1 MHNRSLQGPPLG
13 PTAHVDSR
21 SPARLSATLAS
32 VPHSRAPGASGPTEH
47 AAASSSGQRGASS
60 WGAAGLPGFGPD
72 SCSVTNLA
80 GCGGSRGCSL
90 GLVPSLQLLPSI
102 SINLDDML
110 AAAAHHKQHPT
121 AHPYQELP
129 LSEYVAQQQQRHQ
142 QQQQQQEAR
151 FAPLPPHIPSSQQPA
166 QAPTAVMQAGQPA
179 QPQPL
184 PLQPAVAAAGGQAR
198 QGLPGRAPA
207 RTQPLRHPAA
217 PYTHTRPA
225 ISRFAS
231 QASGQRL
238 GPRSPPQPGPSPFSP
253 LSQLQ
258 LPEAAPGPGCGPS
271 AAAGD
276 TSSGVAS
283 AAWAANTAAA
293 TMPMEA
299 QGEGQS
305 QGGAQEEGASQ
316 GSWREGQVKGHDRGS
331 NPTDS
336 RSGQGV
342 GVGAGASTHLP
353 TRAPP
358 YPAAAEADQAAGG
371 EPGVVSGPHS
381 PGTGRQAAGAEG
393 LRAAGKAGAGGAGN
407 ATVVR
412 AAGTG
417 AEEEEGVSCLLQLQ
431 ASLPHPSLQLSFLL
445 PDMSLEGPK
454 PGAESWSMA
463 GGAGGVLIRGEEGPH
478 PPERPG
484 PCPLLDGP
492 AADTTAPPGPVSS
505 SPAADAPASAT
516 PATSS
521 HAHPPAAPPHPTN
534 SATVRSLSPSPV
546 VGGREGVS
554 TRHCSPAQ
562 RPDLLSFARRAS
574 SCLALSRADS
584 LALAAEVVALTPP
597 SSGCDPTA
605 PPGPGPPT
613 LALGPPPPLLLL
625 GPPLPPEDTLRLD
638 QRLAAMTGG
647 AGAGL
652 EAGPGAGKGLLMGLP
667 NQELVGLPGNMALPG
682 LAPQGQLGV
691 PPLSWHQGGALGL
704 AGVELA
710 PPASGPLHFTSMH
723 QGPPASQGLMSGF
736 FNQPFP
742 LLPGWGSGPA
752 GGPGQPM
759 VDPPGLAGSGGVSG
773 SGGVAWAGAAAAAGM
788 NTRKRGRQS
797 DTGSNPAEA
806 MLKSGGQFLKNQPA
820 ASIPAGASLPV
831 PRSSPPGKA
840 SGGTRSGAAF
850 SGASVEVKCDP
861 GPQGGVTQG
870 EPVDESED
878 LLQEDEDMDE
888 MAIWRENVKIMK
900 AAGVPLPPH
909 MVLAPQPAKD
919 GKQPLPPTA
928 RDLTAHLPP
937 DQRDDAMA
945 RIRREKNRL
954 AARKC
959 RAKKIAC
966 MQETEARRSQLEEA
980 NADLRAQLA
989 ALQAKFAAEVQMRE
1003 ALKNV
1008 ILKQWA
1014 EPCGPDGQDAST
1026 RLAGLLLP
1034 GINTAADVISAIEAG
1049 ELEVD
1054 ELVARLQAHPPS
1066 SSLLLP
1072 CAALP
1077 LPLPMPGHAP
1087 HTSPAAGGSAARAAG
1102 ASLGYKRSATPT
1114 ALSHP
1119 SLMEVPPESSSL
1131 PLTHSGRPA
1140 LSRPHHLSP
1149 SPPFSPTVCAVL
1161 PVPPPSPAPA
1171 WCWVCALWPPK
1182 HAATPLQRMQGAGCR
1197 LVPSQPPCTAPSPSP
1212 PSAPTAQPPNH
1223 PNCHPPPQ
1231 QQAGSWAWGRGQGQ
1245 QRRGGGQ
1252 GCGPQS
1258 MEGEEEGWRP
1268 GRH

>member
-32 VPHSRAPGASGPTEH
+32 VPHSRAPGASGQTEH

-72 SCSVTNLA
+72 SCSVSNLA

-90 GLVPSLQLLPSI
+90 GLAPSLQLLPSI

-142 QQQQQQEAR
+142 QQQQQQEA
-151 FAPLPPHIPSSQQPA
+151 SQQLLQ
-166 QAPTAVMQAGQPA
+166 QAVRPDKGFLGAP
-179 QPQPL
+179 
-184 PLQPAVAAAGGQAR
+184 
-198 QGLPGRAPA
+198 PA

-293 TMPMEA
+293 TMPMGA

-305 QGGAQEEGASQ
+305 QGGGP
-316 GSWREGQVKGHDRGS
+316 RRGS
-331 NPTDS
+331 QPGVLEG
-336 RSGQGV
+336 RSGR
-342 GVGAGASTHLP
+342 H
-353 TRAPP
+353 
-358 YPAAAEADQAAGG
+358 
-371 EPGVVSGPHS
+371 
-381 PGTGRQAAGAEG
+381 AAGAEG

-407 ATVVR
+407 ATVAR

-463 GGAGGVLIRGEEGPH
+463 GGAGGALIRGEEGPH

-546 VGGREGVS
+546 VGGREGVA

-584 LALAAEVVALTPP
+584 LALAAEV
-597 SSGCDPTA
+597 
-605 PPGPGPPT
+605 
-613 LALGPPPPLLLL
+613 
-625 GPPLPPEDTLRLD
+625 
-638 QRLAAMTGG
+638 RLAAMRGG

-682 LAPQGQLGV
+682 LAAQGQLGV
-691 PPLSWHQGGALGL
+691 PPLSWHQGGPLGL
-704 AGVELA
+704 AGVELP

-723 QGPPASQGLMSGF
+723 QGAPAGQGLMSGF

-759 VDPPGLAGSGGVSG
+759 VDPPGLAGSGGVTG
-773 SGGVAWAGAAAAAGM
+773 SGGVAWAGAAAGM

-850 SGASVEVKCDP
+850 SGAAVEVKCDP
-861 GPQGGVTQG
+861 GSQGGVTQG

-900 AAGVPLPPH
+900 AAADAGSLASSLSDARHDVTGRSLIGRLTLLQLPAVLVATAADWVQSSSPCAGSSTITTTLSVAMRRLQPSHTLPALLQHPQCCLPVSSLLPCTACAGVPLPPH

-1014 EPCGPDGQDAST
+1014 EPCGPDGQDASM

-1034 GINTAADVISAIEAG
+1034 GLNTAADVISAIEAG

-1054 ELVARLQAHPPS
+1054 ELKREQGEGGKGLGWGAGEEEEEGPS
-1066 SSLLLP
+1066 KEQGEGQGESTTTYLASSLMLVRVGA
-1072 CAALP
+1072 CDQAAQGQSAGMGRQLDYATGP
-1077 LPLPMPGHAP
+1077 LPLTATTTSTLTHRTASPGPGTATTPRANGGAPAGPSLPGAAAPNHISLKRATSSLFMAP
-1087 HTSPAAGGSAARAAG
+1087 HRPHAAARQPHSQQPQSQGPALPTPA
-1102 ASLGYKRSATPT
+1102 KRSKRTKVEQAAEPT
-1114 ALSHP
+1114 Q
-1119 SLMEVPPESSSL
+1119 
-1131 PLTHSGRPA
+1131 
-1140 LSRPHHLSP
+1140 
-1149 SPPFSPTVCAVL
+1149 PTKDKGETKGKAAKAK
-1161 PVPPPSPAPA
+1161 PAPQPGRWLDRDCNA
-1171 WCWVCALWPPK
+1171 ALNM
-1182 HAATPLQRMQGAGCR
+1182 QRI
-1197 LVPSQPPCTAPSPSP
+1197 
-1212 PSAPTAQPPNH
+1212 
-1223 PNCHPPPQ
+1223 
-1231 QQAGSWAWGRGQGQ
+1231 
-1245 QRRGGGQ
+1245 
-1252 GCGPQS
+1252 
-1258 MEGEEEGWRP
+1258 GESGWRP
-1268 GRH
+1268 LELCW